1 VDGIDVSGFNTVTS
15 WQSVRSTGIG
25 FASIKLTQGTYYR
38 SPTAAAQVTGSR
50 AAGVLTGG
58 YHFGD
63 PGASAAA
70 NADYFVAAA
79 RPLGVL
85 GTGAMLPMLDIEND
99 PADNITWTAAS
110 ANAFIPAWIARV
122 RAVTGLAE
130 VAVYANLSFWQTL
143 LRPNDWADAHTVL
156 WLALYNG
163 MPGDTGGFAHPRL
176 GIHQHTD
183 AAVVSGVAGGV
194 DRNATVGGF
203 GLPDLTLGAA
213 PAPSPTPRK
222 AVPTML
228 FIHDKA
234 GNRAGL
240 LLESGLFTGLPPG
253 ANYVEVAAANNV
265 PILDGASSLFDD
277 IAGKSN
283 TILAAL
289 VAQAKGPSGA
299 MDYTAL
305 AAALKTAF
313 GGDLHWS
320 GTVAVNLGLV
330 PGAS

>member
-1 VDGIDVSGFNTVTS
+1 MADGIDVSGFNTVTS
-15 WQSVRSTGIG
+15 WSSVRATGIG
-25 FASIKLTQGTYYR
+25 FASVKVSQGTYYT
-38 SPTAAAQVTGSR
+38 SPTAAAQITGSR
-50 AAGVLTGG
+50 GAGVLTGG

-63 PGASAAA
+63 PNSAAVV

-85 GTGAMLPMLDIEND
+85 GGGALLPMLDIEND
-99 PADNITWTAAS
+99 QADNITWSAAT

-122 RAVTGLAE
+122 RAVTGQAR

-143 LRPNDWADAHTVL
+143 LRPNDWADANTVL

-163 MPGDTGGFAHPRL
+163 DPANTGGFSHPRL
-176 GIHQHTD
+176 GIHQHTET
-183 AAVVSGVAGGV
+183 AVVSGVAGQV
-194 DRNATVGGF
+194 DRNATVGAF
-203 GLPDLTLGAA
+203 GLPDLTLGASPA
-213 PAPSPTPRK
+213 PAPSPRK

-228 FIHDKA
+228 FVHDAA

-253 ANYVEVAAANNV
+253 ANYIAVAAANNV
-265 PILDGASSLFDD
+265 PILDGAASLFDD
-277 IAGKSN
+277 LAGKSN

-289 VAQAKGPSGA
+289 IAQAKGPSGA
-299 MDYTAL
+299 LDYTAL
-305 AAALKTAF
+305 ATAFKIAF

-320 GTVAVNLGLV
+320 GSVAVNLGLV
-330 PGAS
+330 PAP